1 MPFFREFKIVHLI
14 WLLAWRFRTNKRQNG
29 FISFISASSTFG
41 IGLGCF
47 VLILLLSVMN
57 GFEKELKDRLLS
69 VIPHAEFKSVNASGI
84 ENWPAEVDALKLH
97 PEVTFV
103 EPYVNATGMLQKGNT
118 MKAVEMTAIDPL
130 YATDGVIPSLVTSQ
144 QWQQF
149 QNDENATM
157 LGLGLMQKLDLQVG
171 DKVQILLPQLSEDLS
186 LNAPKTLRLNII
198 ASLDM
203 GGELSNH
210 IGFMHMS
217 LAAQAQNIKHGAQ
230 GIRLSYRD
238 AFLARELTREIG
250 YRMSPEVYMSDWTI
264 NHGNLYQD
272 IQLVRAVV
280 YIALS
285 LVIAVACFNIVSTL
299 VMAVNEKQNEI
310 AMLKSMGAKN
320 SLIISVFMLQGTFNG
335 LIGTAVGVVLGILM
349 ATNLPAVARFMED
362 LFGVQF
368 LSGDVYFI
376 NFLPSELN
384 WNEVYLTAFIAIL
397 LSVLATL
404 YPAIKAAKINP
415 AKVLGH

>member
-1 MPFFREFKIVHLI
+1 MHLI
-14 WLLAWRFRTNKRQNG
+14 WLLAWRFRSDKRQNG

-57 GFEKELKDRLLS
+57 GFERELKDRLLS
-69 VIPHAEFKSVNASGI
+69 VIPHAEFKSVYASGI
-84 ENWPAEVDALKLH
+84 ENWPAEVEALQQH
-97 PEVTFV
+97 PEVIFV
-103 EPYVNATGMLQKGNT
+103 EPYVNATGMLQKGNK
-118 MKAVEMTAIDPL
+118 MKAVEMTALDPL
-130 YATDGVIPSLVTSQ
+130 YASEGVIPSLVTNQ

-149 QNDENATM
+149 QTDENAAM
-157 LGLGLMQKLDLQVG
+157 LGQGLMQKLGLEVG

-186 LNAPKTLRLNII
+186 LSAPKTLRLNVI

-217 LAAQAQNIKHGAQ
+217 LAAQAQNIQHGAQ
-230 GIRLSYRD
+230 GIRLRFKD
-238 AFLARELTREIG
+238 AFAAPQLTREIG
-250 YRMSPEVYMSDWTI
+250 YKLTPEVYMSDWTI
-264 NHGNLYQD
+264 KDGNLYQD

-299 VMAVNEKQNEI
+299 VMAVNEKQSEI

-320 SLIISVFMLQGTFNG
+320 SLIILVFMLQGTFNG
-335 LIGTAVGVVLGILM
+335 LIGTVVGVILGVLI
-349 ATNLPAVARFMED
+349 ASNLAAVARFVED

-376 NFLPSELN
+376 DFLPSELN
-384 WNEVYLTAFIAIL
+384 WNEVYFTALIAIV
-397 LSVLATL
+397 LSVLATI
-404 YPAIKAAKINP
+404 YPAVKAAKINP

>member
-1 MPFFREFKIVHLI
+1 MHLAWI
-14 WLLAWRFRTNKRQNG
+14 LAWRFRTNKRQNG

-69 VIPHAEFKSVNASGI
+69 VIPHAEFKSVYASGI
-84 ENWPAEVDALKLH
+84 ENWPAEVEALKLH

-103 EPYVNATGMLQKGNT
+103 EPYVNATGMLQKGNK
-118 MKAVEMTAIDPL
+118 MKAVEMTALDPL
-130 YATDGVIPSLVTSQ
+130 YAADGVIPSLVTSQ
-144 QWQQF
+144 QWLKF
-149 QNDENATM
+149 QTDENATM
-157 LGLGLMQKLDLQVG
+157 LGIGLMQKLDLVVG

-186 LNAPKTLRLNII
+186 LSAPKTLRLNII

-217 LAAQAQNIKHGAQ
+217 LAAQTQNIHHGAQ
-230 GIRLSYRD
+230 GIRLRYRD
-238 AFLARELTREIG
+238 AFAAPKLTREIG
-250 YRMSPEVYMSDWTI
+250 YKLTPEVYMSDWTI
-264 NHGNLYQD
+264 NDGNLYQD

-299 VMAVNEKQNEI
+299 VMAVNEKQSEI

-320 SLIISVFMLQGTFNG
+320 SLIILVFMLQGIFNG
-335 LIGTAVGVVLGILM
+335 LIGTIVGVTLGILM
-349 ATNLPAVARFMED
+349 ATNLAAVARFIED
-362 LFGVQF
+362 LLGVQF

-376 NFLPSELN
+376 DFLPSELN
-384 WNEVYLTAFIAIL
+384 WNEVYITALIAII

-404 YPAIKAAKINP
+404 YPAIKAARINP

>member
-1 MPFFREFKIVHLI
+1 VHLV
-14 WLLAWRFRTNKRQNG
+14 WLLAWRFRSDKRQNG

-57 GFEKELKDRLLS
+57 GFERELRDRLLS
-69 VIPHAEFKSVNASGI
+69 VIPHAEFKSVYADGI
-84 ENWPAEVDALKLH
+84 QNWPAEISFLAKH

-103 EPYVNATGMLQKGNT
+103 EPYVNATGMLQKGNQ
-118 MKAVEMTAIDPL
+118 MKAVEMTGIEPE
-130 YATDGVIPSLVTSQ
+130 YASAGVAPSLVSPE
-144 QWQQF
+144 QWQRF
-149 QNDENATM
+149 VDDDHGVM
-157 LGLGLMQKLDLQVG
+157 LGSGILEKLNLKVG
-171 DKVQILLPQLSEDLS
+171 DNVQILLPQLSKDLS
-186 LNAPKTLRLNII
+186 LKAPTTLRLKVI

-217 LAAQAQNIKHGAQ
+217 LASAAQNITYGAQ
-230 GIRLSYRD
+230 GIRLRFAD
-238 AFLARELTREIG
+238 AFAAPQLTREIG
-250 YRMSPEVYMSDWTI
+250 YSLNPEVYMSDWTI
-264 NHGNLYQD
+264 NDGNLYQD

-280 YIALS
+280 YIALT

-299 VMAVNEKQNEI
+299 VMAVNEKKSEI

-320 SLIISVFMLQGTFNG
+320 SLIIMVFVLQGSLNG
-335 LIGTAVGVVLGILM
+335 LIGTILGVLLGIVM
-349 ATNLPAVARFMED
+349 SINLSVIARFIED

-376 NFLPSELN
+376 DFLPSELLASD
-384 WNEVYLTAFIAIL
+384 VYLTATIAIL
-397 LSVLATL
+397 LSVLATI
-404 YPAIKAAKINP
+404 YPAVKASKINP
-415 AKVLGH
+415 AQVLGH

>member
-1 MPFFREFKIVHLI
+1 MHLV

-69 VIPHAEFKSVNASGI
+69 VIPHAEFKSVSASGI
-84 ENWPAEVDALKLH
+84 YNWPAEITALQQH

-103 EPYVNATGMLQKGNT
+103 EPYVNATGMLQKGNK
-118 MKAVEMTAIDPL
+118 MKAIEMTAIDPL
-130 YATDGVIPSLVTSQ
+130 YAAQGVVPSLLTID

-149 QNDENATM
+149 QTDENGTL
-157 LGLGLMQKLDLQVG
+157 LGIGLMKKLDLSIG
-171 DKVQILLPQLSEDLS
+171 DKVQILLPQLSTDLS
-186 LNAPKTLRLNII
+186 LSAPKTLRLNII

-217 LAAQAQNIKHGAQ
+217 LAAQAQNIEHGAQ
-230 GIRLSYRD
+230 GIRLRYKD
-238 AFLARELTREIG
+238 AFMARDLTRQIG
-250 YRMSPEVYMSDWTI
+250 YQLSPEVYMSDWTI
-264 NHGNLYQD
+264 KNGNLYQD

-280 YIALS
+280 YIALI

-299 VMAVNEKQNEI
+299 VMAVNEKQSEI

-320 SLIISVFMLQGTFNG
+320 RLIIGVFMLQGTFNG
-335 LIGTAVGVVLGILM
+335 LIGTVIGVLLGVLM
-349 ATNLPAVARFMED
+349 ASNLPEVARLLED
-362 LFGVQF
+362 IFQVQF

-376 NFLPSELN
+376 DFLPSELN
-384 WNEVYLTAFIAIL
+384 WNEVLLTACIAIL

-415 AKVLGH
+415 ATVLGH

>member
-1 MPFFREFKIVHLI
+1 MRLI
-14 WLLAWRFRTNKRQNG
+14 WQLAWRFRTNKRQNG

-69 VIPHAEFKSVNASGI
+69 VIPHAEFKSVFASGI
-84 ENWPAEVDALKLH
+84 ANWPAEVEALKQH

-103 EPYVNATGMLQKGNT
+103 EPYVNATGMLQKGNN
-118 MKAVEMTAIDPL
+118 MKAVEMTALDPL
-130 YATDGVIPSLVTSQ
+130 YAIDGVVPSLVTPE

-149 QNDENATM
+149 QSDENATM
-157 LGLGLMQKLDLQVG
+157 LGVGLLQKLDLQVG
-171 DKVQILLPQLSEDLS
+171 EKVQILLPQLSEDLS
-186 LNAPKTLRLNII
+186 LSAPKTLRLNIV

-230 GIRLSYRD
+230 GIRLRFRD
-238 AFLARELTREIG
+238 AFVARELTREIG
-250 YRMSPEVYMSDWTI
+250 YRLSPEVYMSDWTI
-264 NHGNLYQD
+264 SHGNLYQD

-299 VMAVNEKQNEI
+299 VMAVNEKQSEI

-320 SLIISVFMLQGTFNG
+320 SLIILVFMMQGTFNG

-349 ATNLPAVARFMED
+349 ATNLPVVARFIED

-384 WNEVYLTAFIAIL
+384 WNEVYLTACIAL
-397 LSVLATL
+397 VLSVLATL

>member
-1 MPFFREFKIVHLI
+1 MHLI

-57 GFEKELKDRLLS
+57 GFERELKDRLLS
-69 VIPHAEFKSVNASGI
+69 VIPHAEFKSVYSSGI
-84 ENWPAEVDALKLH
+84 ENWPAEVEALKLH

-103 EPYVNATGMLQKGNT
+103 EPYVNATGMLQKGNK
-118 MKAVEMTAIDPL
+118 MKAVEMTALDPI
-130 YATDGVIPSLVTSQ
+130 YAADGVIPTLVTNE
-144 QWQQF
+144 QWQLF
-149 QNDENATM
+149 QADENATM
-157 LGLGLMQKLDLQVG
+157 LGIGLMQKLDLKVG
-171 DKVQILLPQLSEDLS
+171 DKIQILLPQLSEDLS
-186 LNAPKTLRLNII
+186 LSAPKTLRLNII

-230 GIRLSYRD
+230 GIRLRYRD
-238 AFLARELTREIG
+238 AFAARELTREIG
-250 YRMSPEVYMSDWTI
+250 YKLSPEVYMSDWTI
-264 NHGNLYQD
+264 KDGNLYQD

-299 VMAVNEKQNEI
+299 VMAVNEKQSEI
-310 AMLKSMGAKN
+310 AILKSMGAKN

-335 LIGTAVGVVLGILM
+335 LIGTVAGVVLGVLM
-349 ATNLPAVARFMED
+349 ATNLAAVARFIED

-397 LSVLATL
+397 LSILATL

>member
-1 MPFFREFKIVHLI
+1 VHLV
-14 WLLAWRFRTNKRQNG
+14 WLLAWRFRSNKRQNG

-69 VIPHAEFKSVNASGI
+69 VIPHAEFKSVYASGI
-84 ENWPAEVDALKLH
+84 ENWPAEVEALQQH
-97 PEVTFV
+97 PEVIFV
-103 EPYVNATGMLQKGNT
+103 EPYVNATGMLQKGNK
-118 MKAVEMTAIDPL
+118 MKAVEMTGLDPL
-130 YATDGVIPSLVTSQ
+130 YASDGVIPSLVSSE

-149 QNDENATM
+149 QSDENSTM
-157 LGLGLMQKLDLQVG
+157 LGIGLLQKLDLVVG
-171 DKVQILLPQLSEDLS
+171 DKIQILLPQLSEDFSLS
-186 LNAPKTLRLNII
+186 APKTLRLNII

-210 IGFMHMS
+210 IGYMHMS
-217 LAAQAQNIKHGAQ
+217 LAAHAQNIKYGAQ
-230 GIRLSYRD
+230 GIRLRYRD
-238 AFLARELTREIG
+238 AFSSRELTRDIG
-250 YRMSPEVYMSDWTI
+250 YKLTPEVYMSDWTI
-264 NHGNLYQD
+264 NDGNLYQD

-299 VMAVNEKQNEI
+299 FMAVNEKQSEI

-320 SLIISVFMLQGTFNG
+320 SLIITVFMLQGTFNG
-335 LIGTAVGVVLGILM
+335 LIGTIVGVIFGVLT
-349 ATNLPAVARFMED
+349 ATNLAAIARFIEY
-362 LFGVQF
+362 LLGVQF

-384 WNEVYLTAFIAIL
+384 WNEVYFTALIAIV
-397 LSVLATL
+397 LSILATI
-404 YPAIKAAKINP
+404 YPAIKAARINP

>member
-1 MPFFREFKIVHLI
+1 MRLV

-69 VIPHAEFKSVNASGI
+69 VIPHAEFKSVYASGI
-84 ENWPAEVDALKLH
+84 ENWPLQVEALKLH

-103 EPYVNATGMLQKGNT
+103 EPYVNATGMLQKGNN
-118 MKAVEMTAIDPL
+118 MKAVEMTAVDPL
-130 YATDGVIPSLVTSQ
+130 YAADGVIPSLVTTE

-149 QNDENATM
+149 QTDESATM
-157 LGLGLMQKLDLQVG
+157 LGIGLMQKLGLVVG
-171 DKVQILLPQLSEDLS
+171 DKVQILLPQLTEDWTLS
-186 LNAPKTLRLNII
+186 SPKTLRLNII

-210 IGFMHMS
+210 IGYMHMS

-230 GIRLSYRD
+230 GIRLRYRD
-238 AFLARELTREIG
+238 AFVARELTREIG
-250 YRMSPEVYMSDWTI
+250 YELTSEVYMSDWTI
-264 NHGNLYQD
+264 NDGNLYQD

-320 SLIISVFMLQGTFNG
+320 SLVISVFMLQGTFNG
-335 LIGTAVGVVLGILM
+335 LIGTIVGVILGVLTSI
-349 ATNLPAVARFMED
+349 NLAAVARFIED
-362 LFGVQF
+362 LLGVQF

-376 NFLPSELN
+376 NFLPSQLN
-384 WNEVYLTAFIAIL
+384 WNEVYLTALIAIV

-404 YPAIKAAKINP
+404 YPAIKAARINP

>member
-1 MPFFREFKIVHLI
+1 
-14 WLLAWRFRTNKRQNG
+14 
-29 FISFISASSTFG
+29 
-41 IGLGCF
+41 
-47 VLILLLSVMN
+47 
-57 GFEKELKDRLLS
+57 LS
-69 VIPHAEFKSVNASGI
+69 VIPHAEFKSVSASGI
-84 ENWPAEVDALKLH
+84 EYWPAEVEALQQH
-97 PEVTFV
+97 PEVVFV
-103 EPYVNATGMLQKGNT
+103 EPYVNATGMLQKGNK
-118 MKAVEMTAIDPL
+118 MKAVEMIALDPL
-130 YATDGVIPSLVTSQ
+130 YASQGVIPSLMIQSQ
-144 QWQQF
+144 WLQF
-149 QNDENATM
+149 QADENAAL
-157 LGLGLMQKLDLQVG
+157 LGIGLMQKLGLTVG

-186 LNAPKTLRLNII
+186 LSAPKTLRLNVV

-217 LAAQAQNIKHGAQ
+217 LAAQAQNIQHGAQ
-230 GIRLSYRD
+230 GIRLRYRD
-238 AFLARELTREIG
+238 AFVAKQLTREIG
-250 YRMSPEVYMSDWTI
+250 YNLKPEVYMSDWTI
-264 NHGNLYQD
+264 KNGNLYQD

-299 VMAVNEKQNEI
+299 VMAVNEKQSEI

-320 SLIISVFMLQGTFNG
+320 SLIISVFMLQGSLNG
-335 LIGTAVGVVLGILM
+335 LIGTVFGVIFGVLM
-349 ATNLPAVARFMED
+349 ATNLAAVARFIED
-362 LFGVQF
+362 LLGVQF

-384 WNEVYLTAFIAIL
+384 WNEVYLTALIAIV
-397 LSVLATL
+397 LSILATL

>member
-1 MPFFREFKIVHLI
+1 VRLV

-69 VIPHAEFKSVNASGI
+69 VIPHAEFKSVYASGI
-84 ENWPAEVDALKLH
+84 ENWPLQVEALKLH

-103 EPYVNATGMLQKGNT
+103 QPYVNATGMLQKGNN
-118 MKAVEMTAIDPL
+118 MKAVEMTAVDPL
-130 YATDGVIPSLVTSQ
+130 YAADGVIPSLVTTK

-149 QNDENATM
+149 QTDERATM
-157 LGLGLMQKLDLQVG
+157 LGIGLMQKLGLVVG
-171 DKVQILLPQLSEDLS
+171 DKVQILLPQLTEDWTLS
-186 LNAPKTLRLNII
+186 SPKTLRLNII

-210 IGFMHMS
+210 IGYMHMS

-230 GIRLSYRD
+230 GIRLRYRD
-238 AFLARELTREIG
+238 AFVARELTREIG
-250 YRMSPEVYMSDWTI
+250 YELTSEVYMSDWTI
-264 NHGNLYQD
+264 NDGNLYQD

-299 VMAVNEKQNEI
+299 VMAVNEKQSEI

-320 SLIISVFMLQGTFNG
+320 SLVISVFMLQGTFNG
-335 LIGTAVGVVLGILM
+335 LIGTIVGVILGVLTSI
-349 ATNLPAVARFMED
+349 NLAAVARFIED
-362 LFGVQF
+362 LLGVQF

-376 NFLPSELN
+376 NFLPSQLN
-384 WNEVYLTAFIAIL
+384 WNEVYLTALIAIV

-404 YPAIKAAKINP
+404 YPAIKAARINP

>member
-1 MPFFREFKIVHLI
+1 MHLI
-14 WLLAWRFRTNKRQNG
+14 WLLAWRFRSDKRQNG

-57 GFEKELKDRLLS
+57 GFERELKDRLLS
-69 VIPHAEFKSVNASGI
+69 VIPHAEFKSVYASGI
-84 ENWPAEVDALKLH
+84 ENWPAEVEALQQH
-97 PEVTFV
+97 PDVIFV
-103 EPYVNATGMLQKGNT
+103 EPYVNATGMLQKGNK
-118 MKAVEMTAIDPL
+118 MKAVEITALDPL
-130 YATDGVIPSLVTSQ
+130 YASEGVIPSLVTNQ

-149 QNDENATM
+149 QTDENAAM
-157 LGLGLMQKLDLQVG
+157 LGQGLMQKLGLEVG

-186 LNAPKTLRLNII
+186 LSAPKTLRLNVI

-217 LAAQAQNIKHGAQ
+217 LAAQALNIQHGAQ
-230 GIRLSYRD
+230 GIRLRFKD
-238 AFLARELTREIG
+238 AFAAPQLTREIG
-250 YRMSPEVYMSDWTI
+250 YKLTPEVYMSDWTI
-264 NHGNLYQD
+264 KDGNLYQD

-299 VMAVNEKQNEI
+299 VMAVNEKQSEI

-320 SLIISVFMLQGTFNG
+320 SLIILVFMLQGTFNG
-335 LIGTAVGVVLGILM
+335 LIGTVVGVILGVLM
-349 ATNLPAVARFMED
+349 ASNLAGVARFVED

-376 NFLPSELN
+376 DFLPSELN
-384 WNEVYLTAFIAIL
+384 WNEVYFTALIAIV
-397 LSVLATL
+397 LSVLATI
-404 YPAIKAAKINP
+404 YPAVKAAKINP

>member
-1 MPFFREFKIVHLI
+1 MHLAWI
-14 WLLAWRFRTNKRQNG
+14 LAWRFRTNKRQNG

-69 VIPHAEFKSVNASGI
+69 VIPHAEFKSVYASGI
-84 ENWPAEVDALKLH
+84 ENWPAEVEALKLH

-103 EPYVNATGMLQKGNT
+103 EPYVNATGMLQKGNK
-118 MKAVEMTAIDPL
+118 MKAVEMTALEPL
-130 YATDGVIPSLVTSQ
+130 YAADGVIPSLVTSQ
-144 QWQQF
+144 QWLQF
-149 QNDENATM
+149 QTDENATM
-157 LGLGLMQKLDLQVG
+157 LGIGLMQKLDLVVG

-186 LNAPKTLRLNII
+186 LSAPKTLRLNII

-217 LAAQAQNIKHGAQ
+217 LAAQTQNIHHGAQ
-230 GIRLSYRD
+230 GIRLRYRD
-238 AFLARELTREIG
+238 AFAAPKLTREIG
-250 YRMSPEVYMSDWTI
+250 YKLTPEVYMSDWTI
-264 NHGNLYQD
+264 KDGNLYQD

-299 VMAVNEKQNEI
+299 VMAVNEKQSEI

-320 SLIISVFMLQGTFNG
+320 SLIILVFMLQGSFNG
-335 LIGTAVGVVLGILM
+335 LIGTIVGVTLGILM
-349 ATNLPAVARFMED
+349 ATNLAAVARFIED
-362 LFGVQF
+362 LLGVQF

-376 NFLPSELN
+376 DFLPSELN
-384 WNEVYLTAFIAIL
+384 WNEVYITALIAII

>member
-1 MPFFREFKIVHLI
+1 MHLV

-57 GFEKELKDRLLS
+57 GFEKELKDHLLS
-69 VIPHAEFKSVNASGI
+69 VIPHAEFKSVHASGI
-84 ENWPAEVDALKLH
+84 KNWPTEVEALMLH
-97 PEVTFV
+97 PEVIFV
-103 EPYVNATGMLQKGNT
+103 EPYVNATGMLQKGNK

-130 YATDGVIPSLVTSQ
+130 YAADGVIPSLVTTQ

-149 QNDENATM
+149 QSDESATM
-157 LGLGLMQKLDLQVG
+157 LGIGLMQKLGLSVG

-186 LNAPKTLRLNII
+186 LSAPTTLRLTII

-210 IGFMHMS
+210 LGYMHMS
-217 LAAQAQNIKHGAQ
+217 LAAQAQNIKYGAQ
-230 GIRLSYRD
+230 GIRLRYRD
-238 AFLARELTREIG
+238 AFVARELTREIG
-250 YRMSPEVYMSDWTI
+250 YELTPEVYMSDWTI
-264 NHGNLYQD
+264 NDGNLYQD

-299 VMAVNEKQNEI
+299 VMAVNEKQSEI

-335 LIGTAVGVVLGILM
+335 LIGTVVGIILGVLTAI
-349 ATNLPAVARFMED
+349 NLAAIARFIEN
-362 LFGVQF
+362 LLGVQF

-384 WNEVYLTAFIAIL
+384 WNEVYLTALIAMV

-404 YPAIKAAKINP
+404 YPAIKAARINP
-415 AKVLGH
+415 ATVLGH

>member
-1 MPFFREFKIVHLI
+1 MHLV

-69 VIPHAEFKSVNASGI
+69 VIPHAEFKSVSASGI
-84 ENWPAEVDALKLH
+84 YNWPAEITALQQHL
-97 PEVTFV
+97 EVTFV
-103 EPYVNATGMLQKGNT
+103 EPYVNATGMLQKGNK
-118 MKAVEMTAIDPL
+118 MKAIEMTAIDPL
-130 YATDGVIPSLVTSQ
+130 YAAQGVVPSLLTIE

-149 QNDENATM
+149 QNDENATL
-157 LGLGLMQKLDLQVG
+157 LGIGLMKKLDLSIG
-171 DKVQILLPQLSEDLS
+171 DKVQILLPQLSTDLS
-186 LNAPKTLRLNII
+186 LSAPKTLRLNII

-217 LAAQAQNIKHGAQ
+217 LAAQAQNIEHGAQ
-230 GIRLSYRD
+230 GIRLRYKD
-238 AFLARELTREIG
+238 AFMARDLTREIG
-250 YRMSPEVYMSDWTI
+250 YQLSPEVYMSDWTI
-264 NHGNLYQD
+264 KNGNLYQD

-280 YIALS
+280 YIALI

-299 VMAVNEKQNEI
+299 VMAVNEKQSEI

-320 SLIISVFMLQGTFNG
+320 RLIIGVFMLQGTFNG
-335 LIGTAVGVVLGILM
+335 LIGTVIGVLLGVLM
-349 ATNLPAVARFMED
+349 ASNLPEVARFLED
-362 LFGVQF
+362 ILQVQF

-376 NFLPSELN
+376 DFLPSELN
-384 WNEVYLTAFIAIL
+384 WNEVLLTAFIAIL

-415 AKVLGH
+415 ATVLGH

>member
-1 MPFFREFKIVHLI
+1 VHLI

-57 GFEKELKDRLLS
+57 GFERELKDRLLS
-69 VIPHAEFKSVNASGI
+69 VIPHAEFKSVYSSGI
-84 ENWPAEVDALKLH
+84 ENWPAEVEALKLH

-103 EPYVNATGMLQKGNT
+103 EPYVNATGMLQKGNK
-118 MKAVEMTAIDPL
+118 MKAVEMTALDPI
-130 YATDGVIPSLVTSQ
+130 YAADGVIPTLVTNE
-144 QWQQF
+144 QWQLF
-149 QNDENATM
+149 QADENATM
-157 LGLGLMQKLDLQVG
+157 LGIGLMQKLDLKVG
-171 DKVQILLPQLSEDLS
+171 DKIQILLPQLSEDLS
-186 LNAPKTLRLNII
+186 LSAPKTLRLNII

-210 IGFMHMS
+210 IGFMHIS

-230 GIRLSYRD
+230 GIRLRYRD
-238 AFLARELTREIG
+238 AFAARELTREIG
-250 YRMSPEVYMSDWTI
+250 YKLSPEVYMSDWTI
-264 NHGNLYQD
+264 KDGNLYQD

-299 VMAVNEKQNEI
+299 VMAVNEKQSEI

-335 LIGTAVGVVLGILM
+335 LIGTVAGVVLGVLM
-349 ATNLPAVARFMED
+349 ATNLAAVARFMED

-397 LSVLATL
+397 LSILATL

>member
-1 MPFFREFKIVHLI
+1 MHLV

-69 VIPHAEFKSVNASGI
+69 VIPHAEFKSVSASGI
-84 ENWPAEVDALKLH
+84 YNWPAEITALQQH

-103 EPYVNATGMLQKGNT
+103 EPYVNATGMLQKGNK
-118 MKAVEMTAIDPL
+118 MKAIEMTAIDPL
-130 YATDGVIPSLVTSQ
+130 YAAQGVVPSLLTID

-149 QNDENATM
+149 QTDENATL
-157 LGLGLMQKLDLQVG
+157 LGIGLMNKLDLSIG
-171 DKVQILLPQLSEDLS
+171 DKVQILLPQLSTDLS
-186 LNAPKTLRLNII
+186 LSAPKTLRLNII

-217 LAAQAQNIKHGAQ
+217 LAAQAQNIEHGAQ
-230 GIRLSYRD
+230 GIRLRYKD
-238 AFLARELTREIG
+238 AFMARDLTRQIG
-250 YRMSPEVYMSDWTI
+250 YQLSPEVYMSDWTI
-264 NHGNLYQD
+264 KNGNLYQD

-280 YIALS
+280 YIALI

-299 VMAVNEKQNEI
+299 VMAVNEKQSEI

-320 SLIISVFMLQGTFNG
+320 RLIIGVFMLQGTFNG
-335 LIGTAVGVVLGILM
+335 LIGTVIGVLLGVLM
-349 ATNLPAVARFMED
+349 ASNLPEVARFLED
-362 LFGVQF
+362 IFQVQF

-376 NFLPSELN
+376 DFLPSELN
-384 WNEVYLTAFIAIL
+384 WNEVLLTAFIAIL

-415 AKVLGH
+415 ATVLGH

>member
-1 MPFFREFKIVHLI
+1 MHLV

-69 VIPHAEFKSVNASGI
+69 VIPHAEFKSVSASGI
-84 ENWPAEVDALKLH
+84 YNWPAEITALQQH

-103 EPYVNATGMLQKGNT
+103 EPYVNATGMLQKGNK
-118 MKAVEMTAIDPL
+118 MKAIEMTAIDPV
-130 YATDGVIPSLVTSQ
+130 YDAQGVVPSLLTVE

-149 QNDENATM
+149 KNDENATM
-157 LGLGLMQKLDLQVG
+157 LGIGLMKKLGLSIG
-171 DKVQILLPQLSEDLS
+171 DKVQILLPQLSADLS
-186 LNAPKTLRLNII
+186 LSAPKTLRLNII

-217 LAAQAQNIKHGAQ
+217 LAAQAQNIEHGAQ
-230 GIRLSYRD
+230 GIRLRYKD
-238 AFLARELTREIG
+238 AFMARDLTRQIG
-250 YRMSPEVYMSDWTI
+250 YQLSPEVYMSDWTI
-264 NHGNLYQD
+264 KDGNLYQD

-280 YIALS
+280 YIALI

-299 VMAVNEKQNEI
+299 VMAVNEKQSEI

-320 SLIISVFMLQGTFNG
+320 RLIIGVFMMQGTFNG
-335 LIGTAVGVVLGILM
+335 LIGTLIGVVLGVLM
-349 ATNLPAVARFMED
+349 ASNLPEVARFLEGI
-362 LFGVQF
+362 FQVQF

-376 NFLPSELN
+376 DFLPSELN
-384 WNEVYLTAFIAIL
+384 WNEVLFTAFIAIL
-397 LSVLATL
+397 LSILATL

-415 AKVLGH
+415 ATVLGH

>member
-1 MPFFREFKIVHLI
+1 V
-14 WLLAWRFRTNKRQNG
+14 WLLAWRFRSNKRQNG

-69 VIPHAEFKSVNASGI
+69 VIPHAEFKSVYASGI
-84 ENWPAEVDALKLH
+84 ENWPAEVEALQQH
-97 PEVTFV
+97 PEVIFV
-103 EPYVNATGMLQKGNT
+103 EPYVNATGMLQKGNK
-118 MKAVEMTAIDPL
+118 MKAVEMTGLDPL
-130 YATDGVIPSLVTSQ
+130 YASDGVIPSLVSSE

-149 QNDENATM
+149 QSDENSTM
-157 LGLGLMQKLDLQVG
+157 LGIGLLQKLDLVVG
-171 DKVQILLPQLSEDLS
+171 DKIQILLPQLSEDFSLS
-186 LNAPKTLRLNII
+186 APKTLRLNII

-210 IGFMHMS
+210 IGYMHMS
-217 LAAQAQNIKHGAQ
+217 LAAHAQNIKYGAQ
-230 GIRLSYRD
+230 GIRLRYRD
-238 AFLARELTREIG
+238 AFSSRELTRDIG
-250 YRMSPEVYMSDWTI
+250 YKLTPEVYMSDWTI
-264 NHGNLYQD
+264 NDGNLYQD

-299 VMAVNEKQNEI
+299 FMAVNEKQSEI

-320 SLIISVFMLQGTFNG
+320 SLIITVFMLQGTFNG
-335 LIGTAVGVVLGILM
+335 LIGTIVGVIFGVLT
-349 ATNLPAVARFMED
+349 ATNLAAIARFIEY
-362 LFGVQF
+362 LLGVQF

-376 NFLPSELN
+376 NFLPSELS
-384 WNEVYLTAFIAIL
+384 WNEVYFTALIAIV
-397 LSVLATL
+397 LSILATI
-404 YPAIKAAKINP
+404 YPAIKAARINP

>member
-1 MPFFREFKIVHLI
+1 MHLI

-57 GFEKELKDRLLS
+57 GFERELKDRLLS
-69 VIPHAEFKSVNASGI
+69 VIPHAEFKSVYSSGI
-84 ENWPAEVDALKLH
+84 ENWPAEVEALKLH

-103 EPYVNATGMLQKGNT
+103 EPYVNATGMLQKGNK
-118 MKAVEMTAIDPL
+118 MKAVEMTALDPI
-130 YATDGVIPSLVTSQ
+130 YAADGVIPTLVTNE
-144 QWQQF
+144 QWQLF
-149 QNDENATM
+149 QADENATM
-157 LGLGLMQKLDLQVG
+157 LGIGLMQKLDLKVG
-171 DKVQILLPQLSEDLS
+171 DKIQILLPQLSEDLS
-186 LNAPKTLRLNII
+186 LSAPKTLRLNII

-230 GIRLSYRD
+230 GIRLRYRD
-238 AFLARELTREIG
+238 AFAARELTREIG
-250 YRMSPEVYMSDWTI
+250 YKLSPEVYMSDWTI
-264 NHGNLYQD
+264 KDGNLYQD

-299 VMAVNEKQNEI
+299 VMAVNEKQSEI
-310 AMLKSMGAKN
+310 AMLKSLGAKN

-335 LIGTAVGVVLGILM
+335 LIGTVAGVVLGVLM
-349 ATNLPAVARFMED
+349 ATNLAAVARFIED

>member
-1 MPFFREFKIVHLI
+1 MHLV
-14 WLLAWRFRTNKRQNG
+14 WLLAWRFRSDKRQNG

-69 VIPHAEFKSVNASGI
+69 VIPHAEFKSVSASGI
-84 ENWPAEVDALKLH
+84 EYWPAEVEALQQH
-97 PEVTFV
+97 PEVVFV
-103 EPYVNATGMLQKGNT
+103 EPYVNATGMLQKGNK
-118 MKAVEMTAIDPL
+118 MKAVEMIALDPL
-130 YATDGVIPSLVTSQ
+130 YASQGVIPSLMTQSQ
-144 QWQQF
+144 WLQF
-149 QNDENATM
+149 QADENAAL
-157 LGLGLMQKLDLQVG
+157 LGIGLMQKLGLTVG

-186 LNAPKTLRLNII
+186 LSAPKTLRLNVV

-217 LAAQAQNIKHGAQ
+217 LAAQAQNIQHGAQ
-230 GIRLSYRD
+230 GIRLRYRD
-238 AFLARELTREIG
+238 AFVAKQLTREIG
-250 YRMSPEVYMSDWTI
+250 YNLKPEVYMSDWTI
-264 NHGNLYQD
+264 KNGNLYQD

-299 VMAVNEKQNEI
+299 VMAVNEKQSEI

-320 SLIISVFMLQGTFNG
+320 SLIISVFMLQGSLNG
-335 LIGTAVGVVLGILM
+335 LIGTVFGVIFGVLM
-349 ATNLPAVARFMED
+349 ATNLAAVARFIED
-362 LFGVQF
+362 LLGVQF

-384 WNEVYLTAFIAIL
+384 WNEVYLTALIAIV
-397 LSVLATL
+397 LSILATL

>member
-1 MPFFREFKIVHLI
+1 MRLV
-14 WLLAWRFRTNKRQNG
+14 WLLAWRFRSDKRQNG

-69 VIPHAEFKSVNASGI
+69 VIPHAEFKSVYPSGI
-84 ENWPAEVDALKLH
+84 ENWPAHVEALQLH

-103 EPYVNATGMLQKGNT
+103 EPYVNATGMLQKGNK
-118 MKAVEMTAIDPL
+118 MKAVQMTAIDPL
-130 YATDGVIPSLVTSQ
+130 YAADGVIPTLISSE

-149 QNDENATM
+149 QTDENATI
-157 LGLGLMQKLDLQVG
+157 LGIGMMQKLGLSVG
-171 DKVQILLPQLSEDLS
+171 DKVQILLPQLSENLS
-186 LNAPKTLRLNII
+186 LRAPKTLRLNII

-217 LAAQAQNIKHGAQ
+217 LAAQVQNIKHGAQ
-230 GIRLSYRD
+230 GIRLRYRD
-238 AFLARELTREIG
+238 AFMARKLTREIG
-250 YRMSPEVYMSDWTI
+250 YALTPEVYMSDWTI
-264 NHGNLYQD
+264 HDGKLYQD

-299 VMAVNEKQNEI
+299 VMAVNEKQSEI
-310 AMLKSMGAKN
+310 AILKSMGAKN
-320 SLIISVFMLQGTFNG
+320 SLIISVFMLQGIFNG
-335 LIGTAVGVVLGILM
+335 LIGTVVGVILGVLM
-349 ATNLPAVARFMED
+349 ATNLATVARFIED
-362 LFGVQF
+362 LMGVQF

-376 NFLPSELN
+376 NFLPSQLN
-384 WNEVYLTAFIAIL
+384 WNEVYLTAVLAL
-397 LSVLATL
+397 VLSVLATL
-404 YPAIKAAKINP
+404 YPAIKAARINP

>member
-1 MPFFREFKIVHLI
+1 VHLV
-14 WLLAWRFRTNKRQNG
+14 WLLAWRFRSDKRQNG

-69 VIPHAEFKSVNASGI
+69 VIPHAEFKSVSASGI
-84 ENWPAEVDALKLH
+84 EYWPAEVEALQQH
-97 PEVTFV
+97 PEVVFV
-103 EPYVNATGMLQKGNT
+103 EPYVNATGMLQKGNK
-118 MKAVEMTAIDPL
+118 MKAVEMIALDPL
-130 YATDGVIPSLVTSQ
+130 YASQGVIPSLMTQSQ
-144 QWQQF
+144 WLQF
-149 QNDENATM
+149 QADENAAL
-157 LGLGLMQKLDLQVG
+157 LGIGLMQKLGLTVG

-186 LNAPKTLRLNII
+186 LSAPKTLRLIVV

-217 LAAQAQNIKHGAQ
+217 LAAQAQNIQHGAQ
-230 GIRLSYRD
+230 GIRLRYRD
-238 AFLARELTREIG
+238 AFVAKQLTREIG
-250 YRMSPEVYMSDWTI
+250 YNLKPEVYMSDWTI
-264 NHGNLYQD
+264 KNGNLYQD

-299 VMAVNEKQNEI
+299 VMAVNEKQSEI

-320 SLIISVFMLQGTFNG
+320 SLIISVFMLQGSLNG
-335 LIGTAVGVVLGILM
+335 LIGTVFGVIFGVLM
-349 ATNLPAVARFMED
+349 ATNLAAVARFIED
-362 LFGVQF
+362 LLGVQF

-384 WNEVYLTAFIAIL
+384 WNEVYLTALIAIV
-397 LSVLATL
+397 LSILATL

>member
-1 MPFFREFKIVHLI
+1 MHLI
-14 WLLAWRFRTNKRQNG
+14 WLLAWRFRSDKRQNG

-57 GFEKELKDRLLS
+57 GFERELKDRLLS
-69 VIPHAEFKSVNASGI
+69 VIPHAEFKSVYASGI
-84 ENWPAEVDALKLH
+84 KNWPVEVESLQQH

-103 EPYVNATGMLQKGNT
+103 EPYVNATGMLQKGNK
-118 MKAVEMTAIDPL
+118 MKAVEMTALDPL
-130 YATDGVIPSLVTSQ
+130 YAAGGVIPSLVTASQ
-144 QWQQF
+144 WLAF
-149 QNDENATM
+149 QRNENAAI
-157 LGLGLMQKLDLQVG
+157 LGTGLMHKLSLEVG

-186 LNAPKTLRLNII
+186 LSAPTTLRLEVV
-198 ASLDM
+198 AALDM

-217 LAAQAQNIKHGAQ
+217 LAAQAQNIQHGAQ
-230 GIRLSYRD
+230 GIRLRYRD
-238 AFLARELTREIG
+238 AFAAQQLTREIG
-250 YRMSPEVYMSDWTI
+250 YQLTPEVYMSDWTI
-264 NHGNLYQD
+264 KDGNLYQD

-299 VMAVNEKQNEI
+299 VMAVNEKQSEI

-320 SLIISVFMLQGTFNG
+320 SLIIAVFMLQGTFNG
-335 LIGTAVGVVLGILM
+335 LIGTVVGVILGVLM
-349 ATNLPAVARFMED
+349 ASNLASVARFIED

-384 WNEVYLTAFIAIL
+384 WNEVYLTALIAL
-397 LSVLATL
+397 ALSVLATI
-404 YPAIKAAKINP
+404 YPAIKAAEINP